1 MALSTI
7 TAIRNRLICAKIIFW
22 RVPLAITEGC
32 SRNRLICPKIIF
44 WRAPL
49 AITEGYSTIVITLS
63 GITEGC
69 SRQFS
74 KPACDATSHG
84 Q

>member
-22 RVPLAITEGC
+22 RAPLAITEGC
-32 SRNRLICPKIIF
+32 SRIVITLSG
-44 WRAPL
+44 
-49 AITEGYSTIVITLS
+49 ITEGYSTIVITLS

-74 KPACDATSHG
+74 KPACDATSHA

>member
-7 TAIRNRLICAKIIFW
+7 TAI
-22 RVPLAITEGC
+22 
-32 SRNRLICPKIIF
+32 RNRLICPKIIF

-69 SRQFS
+69 SRNRNSSFQ
-74 KPACDATSHG
+74 A
-84 Q
+84 